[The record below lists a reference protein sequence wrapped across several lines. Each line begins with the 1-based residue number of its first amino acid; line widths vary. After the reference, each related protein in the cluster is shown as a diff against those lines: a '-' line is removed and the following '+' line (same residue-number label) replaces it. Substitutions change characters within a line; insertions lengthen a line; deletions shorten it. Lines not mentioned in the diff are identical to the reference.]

1 MGKVASRQPW
11 TRMGVHVGRR
21 GRCSPGPAFQEGCAY
36 EHAVPG
42 DGSWQCLQHKT
53 SSSCLPLH
61 RNLLYLKFPGVTR
74 GPIDHFHMGGTALTS
89 CVGVF
94 AKRNP
99 STNGLAGLEAARFAG
114 QSWGGGSAAGRQKGR
129 VGIIATL
136 NTLGERANWNPR
148 FVPNHD
154 SHAKGKSRI
163 SLRKAKGLYT
173 PGKKAAQDGAA
184 GSVRTLEHGP
194 AFPPSKQ
201 RLSSWVRG
209 KEEMPFPLPPPSRN
223 SPPIL
228 RRLSPVRPSSV
239 STLGSGN
246 TARCPGVPVRLLLG
260 SLFLPGTQPEFTAFP
275 YFSGSVWGAEVCQ
288 KHRGWI
294 AYTS

>member
-21 GRCSPGPAFQEGCAY
+21 GRCSPGPTFQEGCAY

-89 CVGVF
+89 CIGVF

-114 QSWGGGSAAGRQKGR
+114 QSGEGGGGAGQQQEGKRGGWESLQLLIHWGKEQTGILASCQTTIPMPKGR
-129 VGIIATL
+129 VACC
-136 NTLGERANWNPR
+136 
-148 FVPNHD
+148 
-154 SHAKGKSRI
+154 I
-163 SLRKAKGLYT
+163 S
-173 PGKKAAQDGAA
+173 
-184 GSVRTLEHGP
+184 
-194 AFPPSKQ
+194 
-201 RLSSWVRG
+201 
-209 KEEMPFPLPPPSRN
+209 
-223 SPPIL
+223 
-228 RRLSPVRPSSV
+228 
-239 STLGSGN
+239 
-246 TARCPGVPVRLLLG
+246 
-260 SLFLPGTQPEFTAFP
+260 
-275 YFSGSVWGAEVCQ
+275 
-288 KHRGWI
+288 
-294 AYTS
+294 